1 MKQIQL
7 KIKISLKNY
16 VYHQLNY
23 IVQVNEKKERKLM
36 LILNFYFILVLAE
49 DAIKAAI
56 HDYNT
61 KKINKKQSQS

>member
-23 IVQVNEKKERKLM
+23 IVQVNEKKRKVI
-36 LILNFYFILVLAE
+36 LIFNFYFILVLAE

-61 KKINKKQSQS
+61 KKINKKQQ